1 MKKFCIEEILDAA
14 IRFRGTMDEVPLEGF
29 RYEVQSIIRNLG
41 TAIGAPTNYI
51 MVEMM
56 TAFGTALGKKF
67 IIEDWTYKNYL
78 NTYTCLYGYPGDK
91 KSPSV
96 DYVFTPMTIYDRKN
110 NKIFRDE
117 LRKAKSSGADE
128 LPVFDQ
134 RIYANNTTI
143 EKLFRILRDINDN
156 CKGTGLVLNCGE
168 LLKFFGSNSQ
178 RYGRGNV
185 VPYILD
191 LYSGRDLIVDRMYDD
206 EGIYVESPFLSI
218 IGEVQ
223 PNRIAEVFAGE
234 EGSGFF
240 DRWLFAI
247 PNEASKRCQPNA
259 FYMDYWTRAIER
271 AIDVNGMVLHFT
283 PDAMEVLLSYDEEF
297 EDICRYLRDTNIE
310 MGGYVIK
317 QSYTIR
323 RLAGIIHCLNSLVV
337 GEEISPL
344 VTLEELDFSYCLV
357 WFFIKSAAIILHE
370 MKKGKVDKLG
380 KQDVLRRLNELYPI
394 QNIQMFSDSL
404 GGKPSRQFI
413 SRVLLH
419 GDTTKV
425 EKAELLIEEYSERT
439 NIFIMKCC
447 STLAAFGLPSKD
459 EIADMMDNTPLEINY
474 MILQRLDSFVEQ
486 HKNEDSFQVEL
497 IYSFYY
503 QSVRIQEM
511 SRKQ

>member
-344 VTLEELDFSYCLV
+344 VTLEELDFSVLQDLV
-357 WFFIKSAAIILHE
+357 
-370 MKKGKVDKLG
+370 
-380 KQDVLRRLNELYPI
+380 
-394 QNIQMFSDSL
+394 
-404 GGKPSRQFI
+404 
-413 SRVLLH
+413 
-419 GDTTKV
+419 
-425 EKAELLIEEYSERT
+425 
-439 NIFIMKCC
+439 
-447 STLAAFGLPSKD
+447 
-459 EIADMMDNTPLEINY
+459 
-474 MILQRLDSFVEQ
+474 
-486 HKNEDSFQVEL
+486 
-497 IYSFYY
+497 
-503 QSVRIQEM
+503 
-511 SRKQ
+511 